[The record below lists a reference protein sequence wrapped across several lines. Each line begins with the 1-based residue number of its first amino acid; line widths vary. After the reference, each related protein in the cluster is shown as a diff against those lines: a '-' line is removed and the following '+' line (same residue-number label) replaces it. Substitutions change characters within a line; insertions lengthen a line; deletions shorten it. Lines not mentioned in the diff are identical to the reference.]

1 MNGNSGW
8 YHKNN
13 RQLIHRRRRTN
24 RIHARIMLH
33 HAMGRL
39 RLSMLVAM
47 GSLGVSGLR
56 QALRETL
63 GVPHRQHQREQDENS
78 GQPVPH
84 RLQIN
89 MHPLQ

>member
-1 MNGNSGW
+1 MNGNSGRN
-8 YHKNN
+8 HKNN
-13 RQLIHRRRRTN
+13 RHPIHRRRRA
-24 RIHARIMLH
+24 RGIHARIMLH

-47 GSLGVSGLR
+47 RRLGISGLR

-63 GVPHRQHQREQDENS
+63 GVPHHQREREQDENS